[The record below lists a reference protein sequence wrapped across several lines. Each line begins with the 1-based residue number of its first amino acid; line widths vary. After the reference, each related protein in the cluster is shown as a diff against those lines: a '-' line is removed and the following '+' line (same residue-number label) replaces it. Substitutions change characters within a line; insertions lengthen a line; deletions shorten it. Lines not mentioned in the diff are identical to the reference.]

1 MTFAVTINIKASR
14 RAHTAEEGE
23 KEEPFHALLA
33 RPARRRD
40 VDGRTSLLCRWP
52 VGPTS
57 SSPFYH
63 GAYKNPR
70 IYPLR
75 SYQSEE
81 RDRER
86 DFDFFFYTAKSAR
99 RRRRRR
105 ARWGR
110 RNPCRRPPYTNSP
123 SRSGDLPP
131 ISSSAAG
138 LRDGFLLIFFSRF
151 LFSFLIVFFWAG
163 LQRQGGE
170 PGDVQGEGANRR
182 QRRLQMVYTSPS
194 RSCPHHG
201 RG

>member
-40 VDGRTSLLCRWP
+40 VDGRTSLLYRWP

-81 RDRER
+81 RDREG
-86 DFDFFFYTAKSAR
+86 DFDFFFLHGEIREAEEEEEGEMGAAESVPETSIHEFTVKVRRSPPHLLFR
-99 RRRRRR
+99 RRITRRIF
-105 ARWGR
+105 A
-110 RNPCRRPPYTNSP
+110 
-123 SRSGDLPP
+123 DFF
-131 ISSSAAG
+131 
-138 LRDGFLLIFFSRF
+138 FLVFFF
-151 LFSFLIVFFWAG
+151 LF
-163 LQRQGGE
+163 
-170 PGDVQGEGANRR
+170 
-182 QRRLQMVYTSPS
+182 
-194 RSCPHHG
+194 
-201 RG
+201 

>member
-63 GAYKNPR
+63 GAYKNAR

-86 DFDFFFYTAKSAR
+86 DFDFFFSTAKSAR

-131 ISSSAAG
+131 PH
-138 LRDGFLLIFFSRF
+138 LLFRRRITRRIFADFFFS
-151 LFSFLIVFFWAG
+151 FSFFFFNCFFLSRIATARRWAW
-163 LQRQGGE
+163 RCT
-170 PGDVQGEGANRR
+170 R
-182 QRRLQMVYTSPS
+182 
-194 RSCPHHG
+194 G
-201 RG
+201 RC